1 MSTLI
6 EVVVDGLWREGEHNL
21 AVRLVTPDGDPLP
34 AWQPGAH
41 IDLHLA
47 NGVTRQ
53 YSLTGS
59 HRRLERYLICVAR
72 SAESRGGSRYI
83 HETLR
88 PGQRLMISLPRNQ
101 FALQTARHVTL
112 LAAGIGITPLYSM
125 ARALAAQGK
134 PFTLQ
139 YYLNRRE
146 NGALVAA
153 IARKLAPENVR
164 IYSSAEGEIW
174 LADCAFLTVRIGF
187 TCVGRRDLWPPR
199 ARRRRYK
206 AGRLSRSMRRRFRRQ
221 CPPTTFGRKRRL
233 R

>member
-6 EVVVDGLWREGEHNL
+6 EVVVDGLWREGKHNL

-153 IARKLAPENVR
+153 IAGKLAPENVR
-164 IYSSAEGEIW
+164 IYSSVEGES
-174 LADCAFLTVRIGF
+174 
-187 TCVGRRDLWPPR
+187 PR
-199 ARRRRYK
+199 ENL
-206 AGRLSRSMRRRFRRQ
+206 AGRLRVPHRE
-221 CPPTTFGRKRRL
+221 
-233 R
+233 